1 MNFGVAAKYSGKT
14 NMRFDDTNP
23 AKEDIEYV
31 NAILEDVRW
40 LAAGDIKASAPWY
53 GEVRHASD
61 YFQVTLD
68 AAKYLIK
75 QGKAYVDDLTP
86 EQVKEYRGTLTEP
99 GRNSPFRD
107 RSIEENLALFE
118 KMQTGEFPD
127 GKCLLRAKIDMSSP
141 NINMRDPALYR
152 IKRARHPMTGDKWL
166 IYPM

>member
-1 MNFGVAAKYSGKT
+1 
-14 NMRFDDTNP
+14 MRFDDTNP

-40 LAAGDIKASAPWY
+40 LAGGDVDVNAPWD

-68 AAKYLIK
+68 AAIYLIK
-75 QGKAYVDDLTP
+75 QGKAYVDDLTA

-107 RSIEENLALFE
+107 RGIEENLALFQ
-118 KMQTGEFPD
+118 KMQNGEFPD